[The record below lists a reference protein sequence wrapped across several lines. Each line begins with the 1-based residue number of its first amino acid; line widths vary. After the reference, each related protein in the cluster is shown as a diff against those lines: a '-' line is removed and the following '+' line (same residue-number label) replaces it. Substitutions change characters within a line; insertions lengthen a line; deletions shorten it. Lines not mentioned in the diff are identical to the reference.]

1 MIRTLWGQKEREKL
15 VGKSLH
21 YCFQKGVLIRQVCRP
36 RSGQFEECLSVLDCL
51 QVDSSLISMKEGSGT
66 LAF

>member
-1 MIRTLWGQKEREKL
+1 MGAEGKGRT